1 MIYEKITFLHFYQT
15 SMNEHKDKSKQSSDT
30 QVRKIQSTLRITDD
44 TVSKEFAKIFDRL
57 HHRDKTSVS
66 RRLMQ
71 IGGNPEDLEKNFE
84 GMVLK
89 LESQSNPQKKSS
101 SSFLLRLTLNRFHP
115 KPWPNCWHS
124 SADRKS
130 ALRKRNS

>member
-89 LESQSNPQKKSS
+89 LESQSNPDVDAS
-101 SSFLLRLTLNRFHP
+101 LNRFHP

-130 ALRKRNS
+130 ALRERNS